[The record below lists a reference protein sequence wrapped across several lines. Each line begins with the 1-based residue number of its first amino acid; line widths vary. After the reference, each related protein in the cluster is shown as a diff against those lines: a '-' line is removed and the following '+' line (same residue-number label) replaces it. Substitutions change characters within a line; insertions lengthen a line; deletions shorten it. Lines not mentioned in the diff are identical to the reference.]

1 MLYSQTPKVVILLW
15 YARLKCPKTPYAD
28 YCSLIVRIVGR
39 VWHVSTPTHACA
51 VIDGTRVPPCMI
63 FSLSRLHDGARNAA
77 ATAVIGADAAAL
89 AALRLDDGAGS

>member
-1 MLYSQTPKVVILLW
+1 
-15 YARLKCPKTPYAD
+15 
-28 YCSLIVRIVGR
+28 
-39 VWHVSTPTHACA
+39 
-51 VIDGTRVPPCMI
+51 MI